1 MRVDR
6 LTLIHPAYALDH
18 GEEGQ
23 GWVLFV
29 KDAQGLGFFCVAM
42 RVQNILG
49 DPPPPPIAK
58 ASHQVA
64 VRIK

>member
-29 KDAQGLGFFCVAM
+29 KDAQGLGFFCEP
-42 RVQNILG
+42 RIFRR
-49 DPPPPPIAK
+49 PPRP
-58 ASHQVA
+58 Q
-64 VRIK
+64 